1 MPAKSISCDMALA
14 VGDRMPFDRLERREF
29 IILLGGAVAAWPIA
43 ARGQQRATV
52 PRLGA
57 LLFSTPQADPQMQLV
72 HSGLR
77 ELGYVAGQNLIV
89 FYRYAEGKPDR
100 LADLAAALVGEKP
113 DLLLALGGDVAPYAV
128 KATSTIPIVFLSS
141 ADPIRLGLA
150 ASLARPG
157 GNATGITLLLDDT
170 ASKRLELLKEVVP
183 RVKHAAFLWNP
194 DHPDNELREAERAA
208 QSLSVRLQLVEM
220 RGSGDV
226 DAALRAVTDAG
237 CDALYVVSSRQTV
250 LNTSRIVDF
259 ATRHRLPLAGGW
271 GAWAHA
277 GGLLSYGPNI
287 NDMMRLLVAYVDK
300 VLKGAKPADLP
311 IEQPTKF
318 ELVINVKVAKS
329 IGVDVPP
336 ILLSRADEVI
346 E

>member
-1 MPAKSISCDMALA
+1 MALA

-170 ASKRLELLKEVVP
+170 ASKRLELLKEIVP

-208 QSLSVRLQLVEM
+208 QSLGVRLQLVEM

-237 CDALYVVSSRQTV
+237 CDAVYVVSSRQTV

-318 ELVINVKVAKS
+318 ELVINVKVAKW

>member
-1 MPAKSISCDMALA
+1 
-14 VGDRMPFDRLERREF
+14 MPFDRLERREF
-29 IILLGGAVAAWPIA
+29 TILLGRGSRLADRCARSAAGDSAAFGERFCSALRRLIPRCNWFTVA
-43 ARGQQRATV
+43 
-52 PRLGA
+52 
-57 LLFSTPQADPQMQLV
+57 
-72 HSGLR
+72 LR

-128 KATSTIPIVFLSS
+128 KATSTIPIVFLTS

-259 ATRHRLPLAGGW
+259 ATRHRSRWLAAGSL
-271 GAWAHA
+271 GARRWAA
-277 GGLLSYGPNI
+277 
-287 NDMMRLLVAYVDK
+287 LVRTKHQRHDASPRCLRGQSPK
-300 VLKGAKPADLP
+300 RRKTGRSAD
-311 IEQPTKF
+311 
-318 ELVINVKVAKS
+318 
-329 IGVDVPP
+329 
-336 ILLSRADEVI
+336 
-346 E
+346 